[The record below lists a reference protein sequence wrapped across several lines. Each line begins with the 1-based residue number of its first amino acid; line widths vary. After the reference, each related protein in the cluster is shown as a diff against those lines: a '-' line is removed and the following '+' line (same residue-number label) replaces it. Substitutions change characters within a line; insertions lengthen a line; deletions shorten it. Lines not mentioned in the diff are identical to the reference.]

1 MVCLYECMYE
11 LNKIVINMCRCDW
24 CLFYF
29 FCSVQCDSLNPVMT
43 DALRSKSSD
52 CLRNAHAVSL
62 VVNASDDSVWHQR
75 TRSLSD
81 TEKTLNLLMQN
92 INDMLSED
100 LPTTHRR
107 HSSNDSAMGE
117 SECITSP
124 CQHHAHHNTAPYHNN
139 MYNSVDSAI
148 SNQSSLHQFSSSE
161 SGAFTTVDPSSFVEP
176 HNNYVPF
183 PAHSRMVS
191 EMSVQSES
199 PLPSRSSPMR
209 VNSPK
214 FIPKN
219 TPYYR
224 GSLPVLAP
232 DQESISSRRSSMSPF
247 SFVRKLRKSSST
259 NSGKGFWSKKRL
271 LNKSTPKGSLD
282 SKMPEYPLQRSPLL
296 GRKFGWEPKSKTQ
309 DAQVDGASA
318 AENDDVVLEMLS
330 EDSVREL
337 SPRFHYVIQP
347 ASEVLI

>member
-1 MVCLYECMYE
+1 MCMYHRY
-11 LNKIVINMCRCDW
+11 LIII
-24 CLFYF
+24 LLLS
-29 FCSVQCDSLNPVMT
+29 SVQCDSLNSVMT
-43 DALRSKSSD
+43 DVLRSKSSD
-52 CLRNAHAVSL
+52 CLRNSHTVSL
-62 VVNASDDSVWHQR
+62 VVNDSNDSVWHQR

-81 TEKTLNLLMQN
+81 TEKSLNLLMQN

-124 CQHHAHHNTAPYHNN
+124 CQHHAHLNTTAYHNN

-148 SNQSSLHQFSSSE
+148 SNQSSSHQFSSSE
-161 SGAFTTVDPSSFVEP
+161 GVAFSTIDPPPIEP
-176 HNNYVPF
+176 NYNSNYVPF

-199 PLPSRSSPMR
+199 PLPSRCSPMR

-214 FIPKN
+214 FVPKN
-219 TPYYR
+219 NPYYR

-232 DQESISSRRSSMSPF
+232 DQESISSRRSSSPF
-247 SFVRKLRKSSST
+247 HFVRKLRKSSST

-271 LNKSTPKGSLD
+271 LTKGTPKGSLD

-296 GRKFGWEPKSKTQ
+296 GRKFEWEPRNKDLNT
-309 DAQVDGASA
+309 QVDGAVD
-318 AENDDVVLEMLS
+318 NDIELEMLS
-330 EDSVREL
+330 EDSIKDL